1 VPLFNSMLSQLR
13 RFISYCPLLWRI
25 PPATTGLCCVFTLFV
40 GGFHSNAALANASIA
55 DEYQVK
61 AVFLYNFANFVK
73 WPEKAFHSNDDSFYI
88 CIYGK
93 DPFKKNLDIAVQGE
107 KVQGRQILIK
117 RSNVL
122 AELLNCQI
130 LFISDS
136 EASDLKNIL
145 IDIGSRPILTVSDI
159 VDFAQAGGIIE
170 FYLQSS
176 NVRLMIN
183 LAAARQVDLV
193 ISANLLR
200 VSKIVKE

>member
-1 VPLFNSMLSQLR
+1 
-13 RFISYCPLLWRI
+13 
-25 PPATTGLCCVFTLFV
+25 
-40 GGFHSNAALANASIA
+40 
-55 DEYQVK
+55 VK
-61 AVFLYNFANFVK
+61 AVFLYNFANFIK
-73 WPEKAFHSNDDSFYI
+73 WPEKAFNSENDPFYI
-88 CIYGK
+88 CVHGK

-107 KVQGRQILIK
+107 KIQGRHILIK
-117 RSNVL
+117 RSTGL
-122 AELLNCQI
+122 TDLLDCQI

-136 EASDLKNIL
+136 EANNLRNIL
-145 IDIGSRPILTVSDI
+145 REIGTKPILTVSDV
-159 VDFAQAGGIIE
+159 VDFAELGGMIE

>member
-1 VPLFNSMLSQLR
+1 M
-13 RFISYCPLLWRI
+13 
-25 PPATTGLCCVFTLFV
+25 
-40 GGFHSNAALANASIA
+40 HSGSALANTSVA

-73 WPEKAFHSNDDSFYI
+73 WPEKAFSDDDSFYI
-88 CIYGK
+88 CVYGK

-107 KVQGRQILIK
+107 KVQGRHILIK
-117 RSNVL
+117 RSNLL
-122 AELLNCQI
+122 AELLNCQV
-130 LFISDS
+130 LFVSDS

-145 IDIGSRPILTVSDI
+145 KDIGNRPILTVSDI

-176 NVRLMIN
+176 NVRLMVN